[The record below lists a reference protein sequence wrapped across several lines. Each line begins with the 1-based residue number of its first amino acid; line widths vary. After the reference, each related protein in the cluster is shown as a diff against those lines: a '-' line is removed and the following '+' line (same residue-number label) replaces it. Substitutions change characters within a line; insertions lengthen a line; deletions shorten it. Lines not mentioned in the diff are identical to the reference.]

1 MLEMGAD
8 QPGTQDLGHLST
20 KNEHAEGKKLG
31 KCREISKAA
40 APRAPG
46 DQGHCKCDLL
56 ANLELGLQKQCGHIE
71 VPTGYQELRNVA
83 EKKSKA
89 RYKWPNAARRHQIT
103 PNVR

>member
-1 MLEMGAD
+1 LANAEKFPRLLH
-8 QPGTQDLGHLST
+8 PGLQ
-20 KNEHAEGKKLG
+20 E
-31 KCREISKAA
+31 
-40 APRAPG
+40 
-46 DQGHCKCDLL
+46 KCDLL